1 VIDFEID
8 SILDDGDAEDR
19 LLVSEDFQI
28 MPHGT
33 GFCVDFGAFGAEGSY
48 GGFAGSSVGPVA
60 VAASALRQVAREAN
74 YSLSDEV
81 LKILLGHAGFESGFG
96 RGNPEKNTLANT
108 NNFGSV
114 QARADWVKAN
124 LGKPGFGAV
133 AHQDSDPKKGSFIG
147 WYRVYPNTVE
157 GARGFFNTVKPA
169 ITTDIDQ
176 YAANLYH
183 RGYYGGGHADD
194 AAKNIS
200 DYAKNIRGAM
210 PKSLPADTAASI
222 AEASRFNVGPLAP
235 VANRLTAYDHA
246 RRAVSWPASAV
257 NAEAAWKK
265 SWANPSLGYGLELA
279 GKALDFGS
287 VMATDGVVWLG
298 EPPKGFAAAGR
309 GSLAWLPLAGI
320 LIGGVAG
327 LPWRIAGT
335 LIGAALGGSLGYF
348 AEKLPFVTGL
358 MALSLTTPAAPSG
371 STAILAA
378 PGAAPPDLHLVQ
390 ARLNILGMASPV
402 LKTDGIMGDKT
413 HAALKKFQ
421 KSKGLMA
428 TGILDVSTIKALGL

>member
-1 VIDFEID
+1 MIDFEID
-8 SILDDGDAEDR
+8 SILDDGDVED
-19 LLVSEDFQI
+19 LMLVSFAAP
-28 MPHGT
+28 MPHGF
-33 GFCVDFGAFGAEGSY
+33 GFCEHLSAFGAEASY
-48 GGFAGSSVGPVA
+48 GGFAGSSVGSTA
-60 VAASALRQVAREAN
+60 VAASALRQVSREAGRP
-74 YSLSDEV
+74 LSDAE

-96 RGNPEKNTLANT
+96 RGDPAKNTLANT
-108 NNFGSV
+108 NNWGSV
-114 QARADWVKAN
+114 QATADWVRAN
-124 LGKPGFGAV
+124 LGKAGFGAV
-133 AHQDSDPKKGSFIG
+133 AHQDSDPKKGPFVG
-147 WYRVYPNTVE
+147 WYRVYPNAIE

-183 RGYYGGGHADD
+183 RGYYGGVHANDP
-194 AAKNIS
+194 AANIK
-200 DYAKNIRGAM
+200 DYASAIRRAM
-210 PKSLPADTAASI
+210 PGSVPSDSAASI
-222 AEASRFNVGPLAP
+222 AEAQRFNVGPLAP
-235 VANRLTAYDHA
+235 AANRMTAKYKVDGK
-246 RRAVSWPASAV
+246 VKWPASADD
-257 NAEAAWKK
+257 AKHAWDS
-265 SWANPSLGYGLELA
+265 SWSQPGAYGLNAL
-279 GKALDFGS
+279 GKAIDFGS

-298 EPPKGFAAAGR
+298 DPPKGFATAGR
-309 GSLAWLPLAGI
+309 GSLAWLPIAGI
-320 LIGGVAG
+320 VIGGVAG

-358 MALSLTTPAAPSG
+358 MALSLATPAAPSG

-413 HAALKKFQ
+413 RGALEKFQ

>member
-1 VIDFEID
+1 MIDFEVD
-8 SILDDGDAEDR
+8 SILDDGDVED
-19 LLVSEDFQI
+19 LMLVSFAAP
-28 MPHGT
+28 MPHGF
-33 GFCVDFGAFGAEGSY
+33 GFCAHFVDFGVEASY
-48 GGFAGSSVGPVA
+48 GGFAGGAVGSTA
-60 VAASALRQVAREAN
+60 IAASALRQVAREAGRP
-74 YSLSDEV
+74 LSDAE

-96 RGNPEKNTLANT
+96 RGDPSKNTLANT
-108 NNFGSV
+108 NNWGSV
-114 QARADWVKAN
+114 QATADWVRAN

-133 AHQDSDPKKGSFIG
+133 AHQDSDPKKGPFVG
-147 WYRVYPNTVE
+147 WYRVYPNAIE

-169 ITTDIDQ
+169 ITSDIDQ

-183 RGYYGGGHADD
+183 RGYYGGVHAGD
-194 AAKNIS
+194 AAANIK
-200 DYAKNIRGAM
+200 DYASAIRRSM
-210 PKSLPADTAASI
+210 PGSVPADSAASI
-222 AEASRFNVGPLAP
+222 AAAQNFSVGPFAP
-235 VANRLTAYDHA
+235 VANRMTAKYKVDGK
-246 RRAVSWPASAV
+246 VKWPASADD
-257 NAEAAWKK
+257 AKHAWDS
-265 SWANPSLGYGLELA
+265 SWSQPGAYGLNVL
-279 GKALDFGS
+279 GKAIDFGS

-309 GSLAWLPLAGI
+309 GSLAWLPIAGI
-320 LIGGVAG
+320 VIGGVAG

-358 MALSLTTPAAPSG
+358 MALSLATPAAPSG

-413 HAALKKFQ
+413 RGALEKFQ